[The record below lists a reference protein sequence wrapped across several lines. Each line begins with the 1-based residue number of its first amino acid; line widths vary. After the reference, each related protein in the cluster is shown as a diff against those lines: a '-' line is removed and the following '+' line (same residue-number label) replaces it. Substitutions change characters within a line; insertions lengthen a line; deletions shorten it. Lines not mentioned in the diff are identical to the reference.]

1 MGEMEKP
8 RAGEV
13 QEIMYLRIEIEA
25 LDNGYVEASCPEL
38 GLTTAATSFE
48 EAMDKIKAMLI
59 AYFSEMGEATF
70 NLSRTSLPLGYLNPD
85 FKDKYLHIPPD
96 QKPH

>member
-1 MGEMEKP
+1 
-8 RAGEV
+8 
-13 QEIMYLRIEIEA
+13 MYLRIEIVVME
-25 LDNGYVEASCPEL
+25 NGYIEASCPEL

-85 FKDKYLHIPPD
+85 FKEKYLHIPPD
-96 QKPH
+96 QKSH